1 MTPMGAG
8 AARDLTL
15 VVHDGMDEGAAA
27 ILAAVG
33 GSVVDGLA
41 RPFLGVVIGED
52 DRDADPV
59 RWRGRVLSPDGVVPV
74 DRVFDRI
81 AQARGAR
88 NIQLVGLLTVPH
100 DERVAAR
107 LDDAVQHMHRALER
121 MLGRGMAVVEAR
133 LAVLGYS
140 EPMVHERFFSSAFAR
155 NIAVIPLDRCDD
167 LSAAR
172 PVERGD
178 AESFR
183 DHGAIETMT
192 VCGLWSSVTSGPLP
206 EMAITPAVGGE
217 PQVQLVQS
225 SVRFLRTPPIPA
237 RDLVDVTRELPI
249 PELFMPA
256 NDPQR
261 RVPDIFS
268 QVRPI
273 ALDYETVEP
282 PRLGRLDI
290 GLGSLL
296 ARIASDVLSI
306 LRDLPRIIVTTAR
319 GEVAVL
325 SQRAAQR
332 AVGEDSRIRVQLD
345 RAVERAVD
353 SAGGFDPEGFA
364 DEVDALLRRSDM
376 QFVDPVP
383 GDIWTSL
390 THGILGVLDGD
401 PDSSGSRQAAL
412 GDASIVVT
420 DRSVVTGGV
429 SWDEAWVAGERAGA
443 DARGPGLLFDPPEEL
458 LVPQLRQDTDWVI
471 DLMALDDF
479 DLDLAAED
487 IDGTESHELTDGDD
501 LEGEEIVE
509 AEEEQSPLD
518 RALLQLRDHPLPE
531 VIDAPHHGLLLRVL
545 TDLRRQRRSA
555 TLDVRRL
562 VELALRTGTERPL
575 LVRPW
580 VAVLAVSGF
589 ALVLFVLGTSETAGR
604 FAMASGW
611 VLAARETVFI
621 AATVAIV
628 FSSLGISTL
637 LDRMPDGTKNI
648 LLFASAGTSI
658 VGFIIFRERIR
669 VAIPASLLEG
679 NAVGIAAG
687 LVVVL
692 LVVLAVWQAR
702 QTGDDVRIGAARLLA
717 FAGGIY
723 AFIAVTFVQ
732 ALDGS
737 AMRSLEGEVGPQVRA
752 LMVIGGAILF
762 LTSLTSLVSWRFAA
776 NRRLDTLDHE
786 RRWATQRLTTA
797 LEARVRLQAAEWQ
810 WIGTATVLARLV
822 TYPFGRGETP
832 STGSV
837 ADVGDPAVL
846 KGSRAT
852 LALTDAGREAI
863 DAKLRS
869 ILVTPSWLRQQYD
882 LLVRAHREIIARRT
896 GNSVNDLADRRPE
909 QDSYAPHM
917 DPFDDALLRGDRWE
931 FARRVQAGEFDA
943 VLADA
948 ADALDLEEVYG
959 PLLAESGAMVLAETG
974 VGPGT
979 VRDFVE
985 LIVPEEAPELP
996 SGITEVLFSGADD
1009 RRAMRTWLWWP
1020 TGLLGEP
1027 PSGDRHDAGTRF
1039 VRERS
1044 GGALVVSAVRLDV
1057 SSPLEHAKCFVQA
1070 PVVTTSGT
1078 PSTDGRPTI
1087 QQAGT

>member
-8 AARDLTL
+8 FARDLTL
-15 VVHDGMDEGAAA
+15 VVHDRGDAGAEA
-27 ILAAVG
+27 IVAAVG

-41 RPFLGVVIGED
+41 RPFLRVVVGAD
-52 DRDADPV
+52 DHDPDPV
-59 RWRGRVLSPDGVVPV
+59 RWSGSAMGPDGAASV

-81 AQARGAR
+81 ARARGAI
-88 NIQLVGLLTVPH
+88 NIQLVGLLTVPR

-107 LDDAVQHMHRALER
+107 LDDAIQRMHQALER

-155 NIAVIPLDRCDD
+155 NIAVLPLDRSDD
-167 LSAAR
+167 KSAAR
-172 PVERGD
+172 PIERSDVE
-178 AESFR
+178 AFR

-192 VCGLWSSVTSGPLP
+192 VCGLWSSVASGPLP
-206 EMAITPAVGGE
+206 DMDITHAMGGE
-217 PQVQLVQS
+217 PQVRLVQS

-237 RDLVDVTRELPI
+237 RDLVDVARELPI

-256 NDPQR
+256 NDPLR
-261 RVPDIFS
+261 RLPDLFAR
-268 QVRPI
+268 VRSI
-273 ALDYETVEP
+273 ALDYESVDP
-282 PRLGRLDI
+282 PRLGRLEL

-296 ARIASDVLSI
+296 ARIATDVLSI
-306 LRDLPRIIVTTAR
+306 LRELPRIIVTTAR

-345 RAVERAVD
+345 RAVERAAD
-353 SAGGFDPEGFA
+353 SGTPFDPEAFA
-364 DEVDALLRRSDM
+364 DEVDVLLRRSDM

-390 THGILGVLDGD
+390 SQSILGVLDGD
-401 PDSSGSRQAAL
+401 PDSSGDRQAAL
-412 GDASIVVT
+412 GDASLVVT

-429 SWDEAWVAGERAGA
+429 PWDRAWVTGERVGA
-443 DARGPGLLFDPPEEL
+443 DARGPELVFNPPEEL
-458 LVPQLRQDTDWVI
+458 LVPQVRQDTDWVM
-471 DLMALDDF
+471 DLMGLD

-487 IDGTESHELTDGDD
+487 IDDEGAVESADGATEEDED
-501 LEGEEIVE
+501 EAREE
-509 AEEEQSPLD
+509 PLD
-518 RALLQLRDHPLPE
+518 RALLHLRDHALPE

-545 TDLRRQRRSA
+545 TDLRRQRRNA

-580 VAVLAVSGF
+580 VSVLAVSGF
-589 ALVLFVLGTSETAGR
+589 ALVVFVLGTSDTAER
-604 FAMASGW
+604 FAMAGGW
-611 VLAARETVFI
+611 VLVAREVVFI
-621 AATVAIV
+621 AATVAIA
-628 FSSLGISTL
+628 FFALGVSTL
-637 LDRMPDGTKNI
+637 LDRLPEGTKNI
-648 LLFASAGTSI
+648 LLVTGALTSV
-658 VGFIIFRERIR
+658 VGLIIFRERIR
-669 VAIPASLLEG
+669 TGIPDSLLQG
-679 NAVGIAAG
+679 DAVGIAAG

-692 LVVLAVWQAR
+692 LVVVAVWQAGR
-702 QTGDDVRIGAARLLA
+702 TGDDIRIGAARLLT

-723 AFIAVTFVQ
+723 TFIAVTFVQ

-737 AMRSLEGEVGPQVRA
+737 TMRSMEGDVGTRIRI
-752 LMVIGGAILF
+752 LMVVAGAILF
-762 LTSLTSLVSWRFAA
+762 LTSVTSLVSWRFAT

-786 RRWATQRLTTA
+786 RGWAAQRLTTA

-822 TYPFGRGETP
+822 TYPFGRSDSP
-832 STGSV
+832 ITGSV
-837 ADVGDPAVL
+837 ADVADPAVL

-869 ILVTPSWLRQQYD
+869 ILVTPTWLRQQYE
-882 LLVRAHREIIARRT
+882 LLVRAYREIIARRT
-896 GNSVNDLADRRPE
+896 GNSVNDLLDRRPE

-943 VLADA
+943 VLAES
-948 ADALDLEEVYG
+948 ADELDLEEVYG
-959 PLLAESGAMVLAETG
+959 PLLAESGAMVLEETG
-974 VGPGT
+974 AGPGT

-985 LIVPEEAPELP
+985 LIVPTEPPELP
-996 SGITEVLFSGADD
+996 TGITQVLFSGTDD
-1009 RRAMRTWLWWP
+1009 RRSMQTWLWWP
-1020 TGLLGEP
+1020 KGLLGEARP
-1027 PSGDRHDAGTRF
+1027 GERHDAGTRF
-1039 VRERS
+1039 VRERN

-1057 SSPLEHAKCFVQA
+1057 SSPFEHGKCFIQA
-1070 PVVTTSGT
+1070 SGSTTS
-1078 PSTDGRPTI
+1078 DGRTVSERTG
-1087 QQAGT
+1087 A